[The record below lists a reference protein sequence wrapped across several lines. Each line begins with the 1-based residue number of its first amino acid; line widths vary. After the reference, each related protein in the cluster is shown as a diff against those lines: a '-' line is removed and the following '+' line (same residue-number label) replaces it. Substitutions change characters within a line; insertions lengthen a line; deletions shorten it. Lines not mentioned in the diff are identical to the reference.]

1 MKTTIKILIVLLP
14 LFLLYSCKKK
24 EDKGTPPV
32 LTTSEVTKITI
43 STAVSGGTVTDDPTS
58 ILSKGIC
65 YSTEQN
71 PTIQDKIS
79 VDNSIN
85 STFLVAITGLTSN
98 STYYVR
104 AFATNSIGT
113 GYGNQVKFTTLPD
126 YSGQTGTVSD
136 VDGNTYPTIGIGSQ
150 VWMAKNLVTTKFQ
163 DGTPIP
169 LVTSNLEWATATPAF
184 CYYNNSLLNKTIYGG
199 LYNYYAIDATYN
211 GNKNVCP
218 SGWHVPSDMEFIT
231 LITYLG
237 EATAAQ
243 KLKESGTSHWL
254 EQNSGTNTS
263 AFTALPGGVRY
274 YSNGAF
280 DEIGYDGLFW
290 SSTSYGSDDADKME
304 ISGNG
309 ASAWVGSNKGFGFS
323 VRCLKN

>member
-71 PTIQDKIS
+71 PTIQDNIS
-79 VDNSIN
+79 VDKSIN
-85 STFLVAITGLTSN
+85 SSFLDAMTSLTSN
-98 STYYVR
+98 TTYYVR
-104 AFATNSIGT
+104 AFATNSTGT
-113 GYGNQVKFTTLPD
+113 GYGNQVKFTTLTD
-126 YSGQTGTVSD
+126 YTGQTGTVSD

-169 LVTSNLEWATATPAF
+169 LVT
-184 CYYNNSLLNKTIYGG
+184 
-199 LYNYYAIDATYN
+199 
-211 GNKNVCP
+211 
-218 SGWHVPSDMEFIT
+218 
-231 LITYLG
+231 
-237 EATAAQ
+237 
-243 KLKESGTSHWL
+243 
-254 EQNSGTNTS
+254 
-263 AFTALPGGVRY
+263 
-274 YSNGAF
+274 
-280 DEIGYDGLFW
+280 
-290 SSTSYGSDDADKME
+290 
-304 ISGNG
+304 
-309 ASAWVGSNKGFGFS
+309 
-323 VRCLKN
+323 